1 MVFILLFDILLYSV
15 LTIKFISA
23 SLELHY
29 IYDSDADSNR
39 QLRVRSQLELKSA
52 FKTLNQL
59 HSSLNNSKML
69 VSVKPAN
76 PEFDLHHD
84 ASPRSLVAS
93 GLGQTG
99 SSFRLEK

>member
-59 HSSLNNSKML
+59 HSSKML

-84 ASPRSLVAS
+84 ASPRSLVADA
-93 GLGQTG
+93 LPAP
-99 SSFRLEK
+99 EK

>member
-84 ASPRSLVAS
+84 ASPRSLVADA
-93 GLGQTG
+93 LPAP
-99 SSFRLEK
+99 EK

>member
-29 IYDSDADSNR
+29 IYDSDADSNQ

-84 ASPRSLVAS
+84 ASPRSLVADA
-93 GLGQTG
+93 LPAP
-99 SSFRLEK
+99 EK

>member
-59 HSSLNNSKML
+59 HNSLNNSKML

-76 PEFDLHHD
+76 PEFNLHHD
-84 ASPRSLVAS
+84 ASPRSLVADA
-93 GLGQTG
+93 LPAP
-99 SSFRLEK
+99 EK